1 MAAGCTVATLDV
13 DAMRSLFSL
22 VGSSRGCSAS
32 HLISKSKHH
41 GITKASGYNLWR
53 RHPIVAPFCARWPP
67 QVAHESERGGTIP
80 ANRDSNVALC
90 CVRFFLFNVRELA
103 AVQTFPP
110 DYEWPDAVK
119 QAQRQIGNA
128 VPPLVAQLL
137 MGGE

>member
-1 MAAGCTVATLDV
+1 MASRKRAGTTCG
-13 DAMRSLFSL
+13 
-22 VGSSRGCSAS
+22 VGTPLWHRFAPAGRRK
-32 HLISKSKHH
+32 LRI
-41 GITKASGYNLWR
+41 KASA
-53 RHPIVAPFCARWPP
+53 VAQSNP
-67 QVAHESERGGTIP
+67 
-80 ANRDSNVALC
+80 NRDSNVALC
-90 CVRFFLFNVRELA
+90 CVRYFLFNVRELA

>member
-1 MAAGCTVATLDV
+1 M
-13 DAMRSLFSL
+13 
-22 VGSSRGCSAS
+22 
-32 HLISKSKHH
+32 
-41 GITKASGYNLWR
+41 
-53 RHPIVAPFCARWPP
+53 
-67 QVAHESERGGTIP
+67 
-80 ANRDSNVALC
+80 ALC
-90 CVRFFLFNVRELA
+90 CVRYFLFNVRELA